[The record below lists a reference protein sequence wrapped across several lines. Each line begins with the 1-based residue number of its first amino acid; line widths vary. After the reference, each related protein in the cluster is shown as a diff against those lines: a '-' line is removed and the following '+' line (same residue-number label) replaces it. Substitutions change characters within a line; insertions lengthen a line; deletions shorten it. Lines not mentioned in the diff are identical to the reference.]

1 MPSENVICLE
11 SGAFEKLV
19 NRLVEYLKEKHA
31 IQHPK
36 WITGDDAMKLLNISS
51 KTTLQ

>member
-11 SGAFEKLV
+11 GGALEKLLD
-19 NRLVEYLKEKHA
+19 RLVEYVKEKHA
-31 IQHPK
+31 IQHLK
-36 WITGDDAMKLLNISS
+36 WIPGDYAMKLLNISS